1 MKTQEYIDGLFQDY
15 EDTPELRDLK
25 EEIAINLQERVEEF
39 QRKGFSPEAA
49 FEKAVAELGDVTAI
63 ADHQISREKRNEVIG
78 RMYLHS
84 KTPLSKRQAI
94 GYVVSGGVILFG
106 LIVVFITYYAT
117 GEVFK
122 GMAALIPFI
131 PLPGAALVYLG
142 LTQETARNMPMSRK
156 RALIYGLVT
165 LITLFGLTTAVM
177 LYFMEN
183 QDMQAVLGTLIP
195 FVIPGLCLLAFLLL
209 TETKRHK
216 PWVAEEEKLWLEHY
230 AKQYG
235 DLRRVEQRGL
245 LSGALW
251 LFAIGLF
258 VALGFAIGFKYS
270 WIVFLFAVAGELLIE
285 FRTRSKG

>member
-1 MKTQEYIDGLFQDY
+1 MKTQEYIDRLFQDY

-39 QRKGFSPEAA
+39 QKKGFTPDDA

-63 ADHQISREKRNEVIG
+63 ADQISREKRNEVIG

-84 KTPLSKRQAI
+84 KTPLSKWQAI
-94 GYVVSGGVILFG
+94 GYAVSGGVILFG
-106 LIVVFITYYAT
+106 LIVAFITYYAT

-131 PLPGAALVYLG
+131 PIPGAAFVYLG
-142 LTQETARNMPMSRK
+142 LTQETARNLPMSRK

-165 LITLFGLTTAVM
+165 LITLFGLTTAAM
-177 LYFMEN
+177 LYFMKD
-183 QDMQAVLGTLIP
+183 QDMQAVLGALIP
-195 FVIPGLCLLAFLLL
+195 FVIPGLCLFAFLLL
-209 TETKRHK
+209 TETNRHK

-230 AKQYG
+230 TKQYG
-235 DLRRVEQRGL
+235 DLHRIEQRGL

-270 WIVFLFAVAGELLIE
+270 WVIFLFAVAGELLIE
-285 FRTRSKG
+285 FRARSKN